1 MYIIEGFVMQLKHFR
16 NGTLSNIYTF
26 SNLCYC
32 CKLIDILRITIP
44 VLVGFYYYY
53 YFFIDKQP
61 NILEKAKKPH
71 VYRGYTEQPY
81 TRLEKTK
88 KEGKKKPHP
97 PSSDRKPPQK
107 A

>member
-1 MYIIEGFVMQLKHFR
+1 MVYLNIALGFWVK
-16 NGTLSNIYTF
+16 
-26 SNLCYC
+26 
-32 CKLIDILRITIP
+32 TIGINV
-44 VLVGFYYYY
+44 VLFLDGACFVDPWVYR
-53 YFFIDKQP
+53 FFFFFFLIDKQP

-97 PSSDRKPPQK
+97 PSSGRKPLRK
-107 A
+107 T